1 MIKKMKSITKPSLH
15 NRYLHCYNKAI
26 KRKRDDSMNR
36 LDNIREALDRQNV
49 DGIWVTNDKNLRYL
63 ANFTGSAG
71 EVIITRDKA
80 FFITDFRYKEQ
91 AKEQAQGFEVII
103 HPGDLYG
110 EINKVLV
117 ENNVERLG
125 VEADSLILATYLQVK
140 ETFEAEIV
148 PTNGVVEKI
157 REVKEESEVQIIKEA
172 CEITD
177 QAFDHILTF
186 IKPGVTEIEVANELE
201 HFLKGKGATAMS
213 FDTIVAS
220 GVRSSMPHGVASEKA
235 IEQGDMITLDF
246 GCYFKGYSS
255 DMTRTI
261 ALGEPDPKLV
271 EIYNI
276 VLEAHNR
283 VIEGTK
289 AGMTGKE
296 IDAIARDYITEK
308 GYGDCFGHSTGHG
321 LGLDVH
327 EMPAISKRYDQPVTE
342 GMVITDEPGIY
353 VEGLGGVRIEDDLLI
368 QKDGVLSLNKSPKEL
383 IIL

>member
-1 MIKKMKSITKPSLH
+1 
-15 NRYLHCYNKAI
+15 
-26 KRKRDDSMNR
+26 MNR
-36 LDNIREALDRQNV
+36 LDKVRAVYDSQNIDA
-49 DGIWVTNDKNLRYL
+49 IWITNDKNLRYL

-80 FFITDFRYKEQ
+80 YFVTDFRYKEQ
-91 AKEQAQGFEVII
+91 AKEQAKGLEVVI
-103 HPGDLYG
+103 HSGDLHG
-110 EINKVLV
+110 EIKNILVDNKI
-117 ENNVERLG
+117 ERLG
-125 VEADSLILATYLQVK
+125 VEADSLILATYLKVK
-140 ETFEAEIV
+140 DLFEAEIV

-157 REVKEESEVQIIKEA
+157 REVKEDSEVELIKEA

-220 GVRSSMPHGVASEKA
+220 GIRSSMPHGVASEKV

-246 GCYFKGYSS
+246 GCYYKGYSS
-255 DMTRTI
+255 DITRTI
-261 ALGEPDPKLV
+261 ALGEPDPKLI
-271 EIYNI
+271 EIYDI

-296 IDAIARDYITEK
+296 IDALARDYITEK
-308 GYGDCFGHSTGHG
+308 GYGECFGHSTGHG

-327 EMPAISKRYDQPVTE
+327 EMPAVSMRYDQPVTE

-368 QKDGVLSLNKSPKEL
+368 QKDGVLSLNHSPKEL